1 MATLGDQ
8 RIQFESVRRLGYC
21 HPMAIFFLSFLCFA
35 EASAFSGTSSF
46 RNDPPA
52 SNLAAINALL
62 AAITDMLHLWRQ
74 WMWHSAPVLWQ
85 NFLLVPMDV
94 NVFTLYVLSDNRWK
108 EGCEA
113 HNVSVEPVTN
123 LMYDRSGTTWL
134 SPIGSTGNS
143 QTLFFKFSPLRMY
156 VLAGLQSTRDFSL
169 NILLLGTIRDTLHL

>member
-1 MATLGDQ
+1 
-8 RIQFESVRRLGYC
+8 
-21 HPMAIFFLSFLCFA
+21 MAIFFLSFLCFA

-85 NFLLVPMDV
+85 KFLLVPMDV
-94 NVFTLYVLSDNRWK
+94 NVFTLYGLSDNRWR

-143 QTLFFKFSPLRMY
+143 QVFSSQNVRPRWLPIHQRFFSKHPALGRDQGHATFITVYVIYCIPTLPGVSPDSNK
-156 VLAGLQSTRDFSL
+156 VST
-169 NILLLGTIRDTLHL
+169 